1 MLWAAGSD
9 PRAWRDHLD
18 LSKLD
23 DEDRYK
29 ILEYVVNK
37 VGRAEIQNALSISRI
52 TMWRLLNKQARVDD
66 TKLKVLLGFLTE
78 QEFRDILS
86 SKKVLE
92 TLNILRS
99 DGTVNYA
106 VVMEILK
113 RAVQDKYLKQLVIK
127 FVVENFREDVKRAVG
142 VFPANIVMSWDDG
155 FEEFLRESKKRR
167 KIERGHDKVYKS
179 LFKENLEGKQL
190 APQLV
195 DFVVNHRN
203 K

>member
-1 MLWAAGSD
+1 M
-9 PRAWRDHLD
+9 
-18 LSKLD
+18 
-23 DEDRYK
+23 
-29 ILEYVVNK
+29 EYVVNK

-167 KIERGHDKVYKS
+167 KIKREDTIKYYKS

-190 APQLV
+190 SPQLV